1 MKPKKIGGKATLAGK
16 RGMKD
21 LPAKRSAEVR
31 GGRDAASGLPTGKRQ
46 YKPIGLT

>member
-1 MKPKKIGGKATLAGK
+1 MKPKKIGGKTRSAGN

-21 LPAKRSAEVR
+21 LSAKKSGDVR

-46 YKPIGLT
+46 YKPIT